1 MPLSGGPRTPG
12 RRGVF
17 RLWARRRPDV
27 LSLAAAMPVE
37 PTTADHLAQILSH
50 VIAPSFLLGAVAS
63 FVSILFTRMTHILDR
78 LRSLNAIP
86 EEGHSR
92 SSLKVDIPRLAR
104 RARLMNRAI
113 FLSVCSGIVATI
125 LIVLA
130 FASAYVGIQHI
141 WGAAILFMISL
152 ILLGAALVVFAVEI
166 RIALTDYDHH

>member
-1 MPLSGGPRTPG
+1 MIPI
-12 RRGVF
+12 
-17 RLWARRRPDV
+17 
-27 LSLAAAMPVE
+27 E

-86 EEGHSR
+86 DAGHAR
-92 SSLKVDIPRLAR
+92 SPLKADIPRLAR

-113 FLSVCSGIVATI
+113 FLAVCSGIVATV

-152 ILLGAALVVFAVEI
+152 MLLGAALVVFAVEI